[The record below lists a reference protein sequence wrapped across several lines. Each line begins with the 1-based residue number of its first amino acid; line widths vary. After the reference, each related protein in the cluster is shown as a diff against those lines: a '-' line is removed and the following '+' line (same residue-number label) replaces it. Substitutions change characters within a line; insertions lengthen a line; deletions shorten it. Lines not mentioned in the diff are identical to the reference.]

1 LIGLSACRIKT
12 NMPIALEQPKRPAG
26 GAWGIFLAE
35 KRPEFIKACEGQPV
49 SAITKLAGEKWKTI
63 AAKEKDVYQK
73 KYEAAK
79 AQFDKDMASFLAA
92 GGEKTK
98 GVTALRTEKRKARE
112 GKKKKDPNAPK
123 KPAGGAYGVFLAEKR
138 PEFMKACEGQPVSAV
153 TKLAGEKWRA
163 LSDAA
168 KKPYQDK
175 YLKKQEEYNAA
186 LAEYKKNLPEDEE
199 EDDEEDEDEEEEEEE
214 EEEPAPKKVRKA
226 GA

>member
-1 LIGLSACRIKT
+1 MG
-12 NMPIALEQPKRPAG
+12 
-26 GAWGIFLAE
+26 
-35 KRPEFIKACEGQPV
+35 RPEFMKACEGQPV

-79 AQFDKDMASFLAA
+79 AQFDKDMAAFLAS

-98 GVTALRTEKRKARE
+98 GAAALRTEKRKARE
-112 GKKKKDPNAPK
+112 GKKKDPNAPK
-123 KPAGGAYGVFLAEKR
+123 KPAGGGYGVFLAENRASIIKSL
-138 PEFMKACEGQPVSAV
+138 PADHKMTDVGKA
-153 TKLAGEKWRA
+153 AGEKWRA

-168 KKPYQDK
+168 KKPHQDK
-175 YLKKQEEYNAA
+175 FLKKQGEYKAA

-199 EDDEEDEDEEEEEEE
+199 EDDDEEDEDEEEEEEE

>member
-1 LIGLSACRIKT
+1 
-12 NMPIALEQPKRPAG
+12 MPIALEQPKRPAG

-35 KRPEFIKACEGQPV
+35 KRPEFMKACEGQPV

-73 KYEAAK
+73 KYEATK

-98 GVTALRTEKRKARE
+98 GAAALRTEKRKARE

-123 KPAGGAYGVFLAEKR
+123 KPAGGGYGVFLAENRASIVKSL
-138 PEFMKACEGQPVSAV
+138 PADHKMTDVGKA
-153 TKLAGEKWRA
+153 AGEKWRA

-175 YLKKQEEYNAA
+175 FLKKQEEYKAA

-199 EDDEEDEDEEEEEEE
+199 EDDDEEDEDEEEEE